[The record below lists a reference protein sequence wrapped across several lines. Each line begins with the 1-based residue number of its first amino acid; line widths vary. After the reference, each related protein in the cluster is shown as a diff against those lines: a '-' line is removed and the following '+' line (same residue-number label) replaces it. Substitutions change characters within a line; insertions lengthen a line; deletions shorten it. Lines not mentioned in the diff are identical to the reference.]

1 MQVSAVAATMLWQRR
16 VAASTQLINRPVQDS
31 SKGETPPRG
40 GAAERTTPATPLEAS
55 PQGKCLKKN
64 LMSARRRTT
73 SCAASSPVFS
83 LEF

>member
-16 VAASTQLINRPVQDS
+16 VAASINRPVQDS